1 MNFIG
6 IDVSKDK
13 LNAACI
19 NIQGEVLFEI
29 EAINNRL
36 GFQKILKRI
45 EKYAGDSPYKIGF
58 ESTGIY
64 HLKLL
69 KFCLDN
75 KLNAFIINPVLCA
88 QATRLSIRPRKTD
101 RIDAILIA
109 QLVMS
114 GKGREIHSCDL
125 PKGRKAILNA
135 IDKYKECL
143 QKLKGHKH
151 NAVADDAVILDLVHN
166 SLKESIAYL
175 ENEVKTLKNILSSLD
190 NTETKLLCS
199 LVGISSFSAHKI
211 IDQIGAIDRFSNG
224 NKLVAFSGYEPKPI
238 QSGSSI
244 NYHGRITKRG
254 SRKFRH
260 ILYLCAGVARQY
272 DPELKEFFERLRSR
286 GVHHTAAVCAV
297 ARKLLLRIYA
307 VLKRG
312 TPYIPQK
319 VLTG

>member
-13 LNAACI
+13 INAACI
-19 NIQGEVLFEI
+19 NIQGKVLFEV

-45 EKYAGDSPYKIGF
+45 EKYAGNSSYKIGF

-75 KLNAFIINPVLCA
+75 NLNAFIINPILCA

-101 RIDAILIA
+101 RIDAVLIA
-109 QLVMS
+109 QLVMG
-114 GKGREIHSCDL
+114 GKGREIHPCDL

-143 QKLKGHKH
+143 QRLKGHKH
-151 NAVADDAVILDLVHN
+151 NSVADDAAILDLVHN
-166 SLKESIAYL
+166 SLKESIACL
-175 ENEVKTLKNILSSLD
+175 ENEVKILKNILSSLD
-190 NTETKLLCS
+190 NAETKLLCS

-211 IDQIGAIDRFSNG
+211 ID
-224 NKLVAFSGYEPKPI
+224 
-238 QSGSSI
+238 
-244 NYHGRITKRG
+244 
-254 SRKFRH
+254 
-260 ILYLCAGVARQY
+260 
-272 DPELKEFFERLRSR
+272 
-286 GVHHTAAVCAV
+286 
-297 ARKLLLRIYA
+297 
-307 VLKRG
+307 
-312 TPYIPQK
+312 
-319 VLTG
+319 